1 MRSIV
6 EGAIAREMHRVR
18 PRLARTCVRAIHPL
32 RGGGA

>member
-1 MRSIV
+1 MRSMV
-6 EGAIAREMHRVR
+6 EGAITRETLGVR